1 MLSVY
6 WQILEYALSFLF
18 ITTYPPLRTL
28 SFKGQYQMVHCC
40 QKIWDLPEYAH
51 FLKGTYENYLKSFQK
66 MYWKNYQD
74 FIYYYP
80 EATTLF
86 QWLMFLSLID
96 ILLTC
101 VSIRTFL
108 CILLLLFSLYFLLYF
123 CLGLQ
128 NEKFSILCVIVNLFN
143 ILWIILYDIF
153 FASFLGNFPKVNNT
167 SNFHQ
172 GRAYPFSHQ

>member
-1 MLSVY
+1 MRLAR
-6 WQILEYALSFLF
+6 ICSF
-18 ITTYPPLRTL
+18 
-28 SFKGQYQMVHCC
+28 FKGHLWKLFEIFSENVMEELSGLHLL
-40 QKIWDLPEYAH
+40 LPGGNH
-51 FLKGTYENYLKSFQK
+51 I
-66 MYWKNYQD
+66 
-74 FIYYYP
+74 IYRF
-80 EATTLF
+80 F

-101 VSIRTFL
+101 VSVRTFL

-143 ILWIILYDIF
+143 ILWIILYDTF
-153 FASFLGNFPKVNNT
+153 FAGFLSNFPKVNNT

-172 GRAYPFSHQ
+172 GRAYLFSHQ